1 MAVKYIFLALLSQ
14 KPMHGYE
21 MKESFEKMVSGHWQ
35 LNYGQVYTTLSRLER
50 DKLVCMEEVQ
60 QSDRPDKKVYHITD
74 AGLEYLHKW
83 LDEVKNWNLYFDD
96 IAFKVSLFDILSTKK
111 ALEILSQHRIYILK
125 LIKSLMDFKEK
136 TKESNVYQV
145 LVIERNLIKAEGE
158 IKWIDLCLEK
168 LKSRDYET

>member
-1 MAVKYIFLALLSQ
+1 
-14 KPMHGYE
+14 
-21 MKESFEKMVSGHWQ
+21 
-35 LNYGQVYTTLSRLER
+35 
-50 DKLVCMEEVQ
+50 MEEVQ

-74 AGLEYLHKW
+74 SGLEYLHKW

-96 IAFKVSLFDILSTKK
+96 IAFKVALFDILSTKK